1 MGKTKQY
8 SEKKKEGRGQV
19 LIMGEGSQTVQ
30 TSSYKIPSSGNIIYS
45 IVNNTVSYC
54 YQVDLKSLITAR
66 KTETMEVMGVN

>member
-30 TSSYKIPSSGNIIYS
+30 TSSYKIPSSGEYNILYHILER
-45 IVNNTVSYC
+45 C
-54 YQVDLKSLITAR
+54 YQVDLKSLITGR